1 MAAGRLRRWAGA
13 LKRDTTALWFACW
26 HPGTPRVVKILAL
39 LIVAYALSPIDL
51 IPDFVP
57 VLGYVDEL
65 ILLPAAIYLA
75 IKLMPADVLAQCR
88 SQAAAWE
95 ERSKVMPKSYVAAAA
110 IVLVWLALAWLA
122 WHLAARAWRD

>member
-88 SQAAAWE
+88 SQAQGHAEKLCRGCRNRAGLAGA
-95 ERSKVMPKSYVAAAA
+95 RVAG
-110 IVLVWLALAWLA
+110 LAPRRACLA
-122 WHLAARAWRD
+122 